1 VCILCATTIF
11 FDDRSHSRGFGL
23 GGEDRWW
30 DISDPEIGA
39 GLGERRIMLGTIA
52 EPRKRRSM
60 AGKSENKLRVDG
72 DRVNLRKRLFPALG

>member
-1 VCILCATTIF
+1 M
-11 FDDRSHSRGFGL
+11 DRRSHSGGFGL

-30 DISDPEIGA
+30 WDLSDPKIGA

-60 AGKSENKLRVDG
+60 VGKSENKLRVDG
-72 DRVNLRKRLFPALG
+72 DRVNLRKDLFPALG